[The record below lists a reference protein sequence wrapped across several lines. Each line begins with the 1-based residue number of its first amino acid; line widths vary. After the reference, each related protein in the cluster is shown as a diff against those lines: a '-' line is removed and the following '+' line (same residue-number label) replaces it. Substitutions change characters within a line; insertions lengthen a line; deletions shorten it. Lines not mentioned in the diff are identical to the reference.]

1 MILSND
7 YNGEFKGV
15 GGGNSDKYGDSCY
28 EEDAILFD
36 CVWDQFRKVPAL
48 KMRVEPMHT
57 CM

>member
-28 EEDAILFD
+28 EDDAILFD
-36 CVWDQFRKVPAL
+36 CV
-48 KMRVEPMHT
+48 
-57 CM
+57 